1 MAVRDRVFREGR
13 CAIEKKEEKDREGG
27 EAIANNYGHHGVKGK

>member
-13 CAIEKKEEKDREGG
+13 CAIEKKEEKDRERG
-27 EAIANNYGHHGVKGK
+27 EAIANNYGHHGLKSK